1 MLAPDA
7 VSVLELPVHRF
18 PVGDI
23 AMAAVGS
30 GFTLT
35 CLVAWSVQPLASVP
49 VTVYVTVVVGDAV
62 TLVPVVA
69 LNPVAGAQV

>member
-1 MLAPDA
+1 MHKPPL
-7 VSVLELPVHRF
+7 
-18 PVGDI
+18 GDI
-23 AMAAVGS
+23 AIAVVGT